1 MPGLRRVLRLSENAT
16 TRAWHFG
23 FVDSLRG
30 IAVLGVL
37 LVHTGQ
43 RVAGLPAPVDA
54 ATNFGAYG
62 VHLFF
67 VASAFTLF
75 TSLNQR
81 SRSEGRPTL
90 NYFLRRFFRIAPL
103 FWLAVLFYVWWYGTG
118 PQYWAPHG
126 IGWRDVLATVCFA
139 HGWSPTTINSVV
151 PGGWS
156 IAVEMNFYL
165 LVPSL
170 FRWLT
175 SLRRCVWFFVACV
188 AGQAV
193 VNAAMRPVFLRVLS
207 ADEQYLADL
216 MHNLWLPT
224 QLPVFAAGFVLYYAL
239 APVLARQSRQSG
251 DAALAS
257 RTDWPSPGLWLALA
271 AVVVA
276 QLRLGPHSMFWGS
289 LFAIL
294 AAGLALHTPSL
305 LVNAYTRYLGTI
317 SYSGYL
323 VHFVVLDLAERVIQ
337 HFTAI
342 TRSPLSHLAAL
353 YAAVVFGTVLLAI
366 VMNRLIED
374 PARGAGRSLIAELE
388 RRYRKPEG
396 PVPMAV

>member
-1 MPGLRRVLRLSENAT
+1 M
-16 TRAWHFG
+16 
-23 FVDSLRG
+23 
-30 IAVLGVL
+30 
-37 LVHTGQ
+37 
-43 RVAGLPAPVDA
+43 
-54 ATNFGAYG
+54 
-62 VHLFF
+62 
-67 VASAFTLF
+67 
-75 TSLNQR
+75 
-81 SRSEGRPTL
+81 
-90 NYFLRRFFRIAPL
+90 
-103 FWLAVLFYVWWYGTG
+103 
-118 PQYWAPHG
+118 
-126 IGWRDVLATVCFA
+126 LATVFFA

-216 MHNLWLPT
+216 MHTLWLPT

-239 APVLARQSRQSG
+239 APVLARRTGQTRQ
-251 DAALAS
+251 
-257 RTDWPSPGLWLALA
+257 TDWPSPGLWLVLA
-271 AVVVA
+271 AVVLA

-294 AAGLALHTPSL
+294 AAGLALYSPSL

-337 HFTAI
+337 HFTAL
-342 TRSPLSHLAAL
+342 TRSPLLHLAAL
-353 YAAVVFGTVLLAI
+353 YAVVVFGTVLLAI
-366 VMNRLIED
+366 VMNRLVEE
-374 PARGAGRSLIAELE
+374 PARGVGRSLIAELE
-388 RRYRKPEG
+388 RRYRKREG
-396 PVPMAV
+396 RVPMAV

>member
-1 MPGLRRVLRLSENAT
+1 VPGLLGVLRLNENNGAG
-16 TRAWHFG
+16 HFT

-30 IAVLGVL
+30 IAVLGVW

-43 RVAGLPAPVDA
+43 RVAGLPASVDA
-54 ATNFGAYG
+54 VTNFGSYG

-75 TSLNQR
+75 SSLKRR
-81 SRSEGRPTL
+81 SPSERRPTL
-90 NYFLRRFFRIAPL
+90 NYFLRRLFRIAPP

-126 IGWRDVLATVCFA
+126 IGWADVLATACFA
-139 HGWSPTTINSVV
+139 HGWSPTMINSVV

-165 LVPSL
+165 LVPIL
-170 FRWLT
+170 FSRLNN
-175 SLRRCVWFFVACV
+175 LRRCVWFFLACV

-193 VNAAMRPVFLRVLS
+193 VNAAMRPVFLRALS

-239 APVLARQSRQSG
+239 APRLAREP
-251 DAALAS
+251 AS
-257 RTDWPSPGLWLALA
+257 RADWPSRGLWLALA
-271 AVVVA
+271 AVVIA
-276 QLRLGPHSMFWGS
+276 LPALGPHSMFWGS
-289 LFAIL
+289 VFAIL
-294 AAGLALHTPSL
+294 AAGLALYPTSI
-305 LVNAYTRYLGTI
+305 LVNSGTRYLGSI

-323 VHFVVLDLAERVIQ
+323 VHFVVLDVAERVIR
-337 HFTAI
+337 HF
-342 TRSPLSHLAAL
+342 SPLARYPLPYLAVL
-353 YAAVVFGTVLLAI
+353 YAAVVLGTVLLATATY
-366 VMNRLIED
+366 RLVEV
-374 PARGAGRSLIAELE
+374 PARRAGRTLIAGLE
-388 RRYRKPEG
+388 RKYREP
-396 PVPMAV
+396 ALASQ